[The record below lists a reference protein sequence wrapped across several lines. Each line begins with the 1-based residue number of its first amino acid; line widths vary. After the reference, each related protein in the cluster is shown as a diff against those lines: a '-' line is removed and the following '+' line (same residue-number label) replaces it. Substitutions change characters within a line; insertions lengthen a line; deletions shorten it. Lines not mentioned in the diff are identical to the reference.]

1 MIALVHRDVHHPKVI
16 TGLDHGFSC
25 HLKLI
30 KPSDKRKIC
39 QGVLKKTSGKVI
51 DSVRI
56 TFDSHLKIFK
66 KIIVYFFMLQN
77 ECYNVSPSFDL
88 IDLEPLVNK
97 TVPQLPT
104 KTTVPLST
112 FKLDLNAKE
121 EVARSQVV
129 LPYIRYYY
137 WLKDIP
143 TFFYTC
149 SFILVL

>member
-1 MIALVHRDVHHPKVI
+1 MITGQISVIALVHSDVHRPKVI

-30 KPSDKRKIC
+30 KPSDKRRIC

-56 TFDSHLKIFK
+56 TFDSQFSLSKKNNLYQFYLSMLK
-66 KIIVYFFMLQN
+66 N

-97 TVPQLPT
+97 TVTQLPT
-104 KTTVPLST
+104 KSAVPLST

-129 LPYIRYYY
+129 LPYIRY
-137 WLKDIP
+137 
-143 TFFYTC
+143 
-149 SFILVL
+149 